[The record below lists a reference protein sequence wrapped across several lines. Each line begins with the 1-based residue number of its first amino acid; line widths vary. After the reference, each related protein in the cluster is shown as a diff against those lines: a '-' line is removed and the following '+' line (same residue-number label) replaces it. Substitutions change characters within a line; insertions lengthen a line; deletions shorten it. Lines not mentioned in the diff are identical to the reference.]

1 MRKTTFVIIGL
12 TLTYAFYVYPVT
24 VLLHLIFNFKIFQK
38 HFLLVTIIL
47 SISLLWC
54 LRTQKYQPLIRQV
67 VYHTMGVGFIAF
79 FIMNLTLAVS
89 YLEPDLKFYAGMIG
103 AISIFFA
110 CVFSLKNG
118 RDVKVKKL
126 IFESKKIDRQLN
138 FAFISD
144 VHLGSNPRSHLE
156 KICNEVMLLN
166 VDYLLIGGD
175 LFDTSSF
182 QACDLRPFLKLEC
195 PIYFVTGNHEY
206 YVDSYK
212 EKLEHLQRYNI
223 SILDNEVV
231 SFSSI
236 NLIGVSDNQSIE
248 KQIQITND
256 FVTAGMFNLVLV
268 HKPSIWEK
276 VSQNVD
282 LMLSG
287 HTHKGQIFPFNIFV
301 RAKFKNVYGLFED
314 GGNRLYVSSGS
325 GTWGPRM
332 RLGTQ
337 NEILHISIQPIR
349 MISPIKSNVAFN

>member
-1 MRKTTFVIIGL
+1 M
-12 TLTYAFYVYPVT
+12 TLTYAVYVYPVT

-38 HFLLVTIIL
+38 HFLLATIIL
-47 SISLLWC
+47 SIVLLRC
-54 LRTQKYQPLIRQV
+54 LKTQKYQPLLRQV
-67 VYHTMGVGFIAF
+67 VHYTMGVGFVAF
-79 FIMNLTLAVS
+79 FMVNLTLAIS
-89 YLEPDLKFYAGMIG
+89 YFETDLKFHAGMIG
-103 AISIFFA
+103 AVSIFLA
-110 CVFSLKNG
+110 CVLSLKNG

-144 VHLGSNPRSHLE
+144 VHLGSNPRIHLE
-156 KICNEVMLLN
+156 KICNEVMLLD

-182 QACDLRPFLKLEC
+182 QACDLEPFLKLKC

-206 YVDSYK
+206 NVDGYK
-212 EKLEHLQRYNI
+212 EKLEHLQRYDI

-248 KQIQITND
+248 KQIRITNSLA
-256 FVTAGMFNLVLV
+256 TAGMYNLVLV

-301 RAKFKNVYGLFED
+301 RLKFKNVYGLFED
-314 GGNRLYVSSGS
+314 GDNRLYVSSGS

-337 NEILHISIQPIR
+337 NEILKISIQPI
-349 MISPIKSNVAFN
+349 

>member
-12 TLTYAFYVYPVT
+12 TLTYAIYVYPVT
-24 VLLHLIFNFKIFQK
+24 VLLHLIFDFKIFQT
-38 HFLLVTIIL
+38 HFLLATIIL
-47 SISLLWC
+47 SISSLWC
-54 LRTQKYQPLIRQV
+54 LRTKKYQPLLRQV
-67 VYHTMGVGFIAF
+67 VHYTMGVGFIAF
-79 FIMNLTLAVS
+79 FIVNPALMVS
-89 YLEPDLKFYAGMIG
+89 YFDPDSKVHIG
-103 AISIFFA
+103 IIATVLILLTCI
-110 CVFSLKNG
+110 FSLKNG

-126 IFESKKIDRQLN
+126 LFESEKIGRQLN

-144 VHLGSNPRSHLE
+144 VHIGSNPRSHLE
-156 KICNEVMLLN
+156 EICSEVMLLD

-182 QACDLRPFLKLEC
+182 KAHDLEPFLKLEC

-206 YVDSYK
+206 YVDGYK
-212 EKLEHLQRYNI
+212 EKLEQLRRYNI

-236 NLIGVSDNQSIE
+236 NLVGVSDNQSEE
-248 KQIQITND
+248 KQIQITNAL
-256 FVTAGMFNLVLV
+256 VTEEMYNVV
-268 HKPSIWEK
+268 IIHKPSIWEK

-287 HTHKGQIFPFNIFV
+287 HTHKGQIFPFNFFV
-301 RAKFKNVYGLFED
+301 RLKFKNVYGLFED
-314 GGNRLYVSSGS
+314 GSKRLYVSSGS

-337 NEILHISIQPIR
+337 NEILKISIEPI
-349 MISPIKSNVAFN
+349 